1 MTTLKHK
8 GFNEGIVTSKRQR
21 RLKKIEASLARAR
34 SAIRE
39 AALVRNLTST
49 HQDPDYVPWGPV
61 YRNANAFHRYLCHF
75 NSLCFLCHPPVATLF
90 NLSTVSTI

>member
-61 YRNANAFHRYLCHF
+61 YRNANAFHRYYVTSIPCA
-75 NSLCFLCHPPVATLF
+75 SCVYSVATLF